1 VARQIRQH
9 TKFSSTPNSAARQI
23 QQHAKFSSTPNSA
36 AHQIQRHAKLGST
49 PNYHT
54 KQHNKNTST
63 LPTLLLTTDL
73 LPALCSSLKYLTVNA
88 APSGA
93 PTV

>member
-1 VARQIRQH
+1 M
-9 TKFSSTPNSAARQI
+9 PNSAAHQI
-23 QQHAKFSSTPNSA
+23 QQHAKFSNTPNSVA
-36 AHQIQRHAKLGST
+36 RQIQQHTKFSGT